1 MGALIFAPLINHLI
15 LSYGWRNAFLYV
27 GIIFFIIITVSS
39 LAIKRSPIDARTVS
53 EGEESMPKSVST
65 EGWAVSKVVA
75 TPSFISITLI
85 LCVAVVAFQT
95 LSVHLVPYAGDV
107 GISATASAAALGL
120 MGDSQFPGALYLVLC
135 QTKLVGKRR
144 WP

>member
-1 MGALIFAPLINHLI
+1 MI

-39 LAIKRSPIDARTVS
+39 LAIKRSPVDARTVS
-53 EGEESMPKSVST
+53 EGEESIPKSVST
-65 EGWAVSKVVA
+65 EGWVVSKVAA

-85 LCVAVVAFQT
+85 ICVAVAALQA
-95 LSVHLVPYAGDV
+95 LSVHLVPLAGDV

>member
-1 MGALIFAPLINHLI
+1 
-15 LSYGWRNAFLYV
+15 
-27 GIIFFIIITVSS
+27 
-39 LAIKRSPIDARTVS
+39 
-53 EGEESMPKSVST
+53 MPKSVST

-120 MGDSQFPGALYLVLC
+120 MGVLSSRAHYIWSYIRQNWLAKDAGLDIFWDGIILGMVIVFESYMDALLLRFF
-135 QTKLVGKRR
+135 LRDMS
-144 WP
+144 WD